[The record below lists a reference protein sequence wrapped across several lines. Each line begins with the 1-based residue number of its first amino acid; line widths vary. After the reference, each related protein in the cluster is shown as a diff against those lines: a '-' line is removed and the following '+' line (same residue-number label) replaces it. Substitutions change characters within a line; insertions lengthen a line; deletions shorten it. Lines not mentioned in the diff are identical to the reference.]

1 MDDLCAALAAVQMPL
16 DDIIDSVEPF
26 EKADEA
32 IEYIWQGKQ
41 IGKLVLQIRSDSDK
55 GKCVNKSIFHD
66 RTVGEDMDRCSNCCF
81 YRVNTVQYQQSHGKS
96 LNPNPPFSI

>member
-1 MDDLCAALAAVQMPL
+1 MDEFFDVLIDRRIVLRGINGGSKHDMDDLCAALAAVQMPL

-41 IGKLVLQIRSDSDK
+41 IGKLVLR
-55 GKCVNKSIFHD
+55 
-66 RTVGEDMDRCSNCCF
+66 
-81 YRVNTVQYQQSHGKS
+81 
-96 LNPNPPFSI
+96 L